1 MNPREIKI
9 FKQRIPVTYRTG
21 SNARVVEFT
30 VCLPV
35 VFRYQ
40 NAVELVQ
47 KLEMIRLVEAGRVV
61 LNNFYVRPNVAEVLR
76 LYTNTSDWVAGR
88 EMLELIVHP
97 WQSPVAHIQNKGQLA
112 TLDDCLHFLNLWKV

>member
-9 FKQRIPVTYRTG
+9 FKQRISVRNRTG

-47 KLEMIRLVEAGRVV
+47 KLEMMRRLGADRVI
-61 LNNFYVRPNVAEVLR
+61 LYNFYVRPNVAEVLR
-76 LYTNTSDWVAGR
+76 LYTNTSDWAAGR
-88 EMLELIVHP
+88 EMLEHTVHP
-97 WQSPVAHIQNKGQLA
+97 WQPPAAQSKTWAY
-112 TLDDCLHFLNLWKV
+112 